1 MHNKIKLLKKHKD
14 YIFLSFLI
22 SLWLVVLG
30 ILSVY
35 FTNIIDILSGYLF
48 FSANKNIVLVLIVKS
63 LIIIIIIALLVYLIF
78 KNKKRFKF
86 YSIANEQNLG
96 ENKFKAVVLPISLFR
111 EYEKLK
117 IEENRQEVSIKFKDD
132 FSFQIKNYENNN
144 NNNIDCV
151 NDFFNEIK
159 KFERLKQNRL
169 GFNWE
174 VPLKIIYKIK
184 KNQTKHPNCLRY
196 VILLGTCNA
205 QNAVNNA
212 DNKFQKSSIN
222 ADNSGNYNNDDN
234 KNKQGSYL
242 QLDKLEKLI
251 KIFFSNNNSD
261 AKDGIKIIKR
271 KLNDFENFT
280 ELSEIFEEIEEDIK
294 KEYYQE
300 YIQEERKQLNKNKIK
315 NYENYKE
322 INDTEI
328 AYDITGGQKLVS
340 VVGTF
345 FSLKSQSPILYVS
358 QDNSDNIKV
367 INAIYKM
374 EPPE

>member
-1 MHNKIKLLKKHKD
+1 MNNITKLLKNHTD
-14 YIFLSFLI
+14 YIILSSLI
-22 SLWLVVLG
+22 SLWLIVLG

-35 FTNIIDILSGYLF
+35 FANIIDVLF
-48 FSANKNIVLVLIVKS
+48 QSLFHSINKNIALILIIKS
-63 LIIIIIIALLVYLIF
+63 LIIICIIILLIYLIF
-78 KNKKRFKF
+78 RNKKRFKF

-96 ENKFKAVVLPISLFR
+96 ENKFKAIVLPISSLLFR
-111 EYEKLK
+111 DYNQLK
-117 IEENRQEVSIKFKDD
+117 IEENGQEISIQFKDN
-132 FSFQIKNYENNN
+132 FSFQIKNSE

-151 NDFFNEIK
+151 NNFFNEIK
-159 KFERLKQNRL
+159 KFEKLKQSRL

-184 KNQTKHPNCLRY
+184 KNQIKCPNCLKY
-196 VILLGTCNA
+196 IVLLGTEGQLSSNRHFNNNMQ
-205 QNAVNNA
+205 QNNDFNSSNN
-212 DNKFQKSSIN
+212 NN
-222 ADNSGNYNNDDN
+222 DNS
-234 KNKQGSYL
+234 SYP
-242 QLDKLEKLI
+242 QLDKLEKLMN
-251 KIFFSNNNSD
+251 IFFSNNSDNSND
-261 AKDGIKIIKR
+261 IKIIKR

-280 ELSEIFEEIEEDIK
+280 ELSEKFEEIEEDIK
-294 KEYYQE
+294 KEYFKE
-300 YIQEERKQLNKNKIK
+300 YNDNKIK

-358 QDNSDNIKV
+358 QNNNDNIKV